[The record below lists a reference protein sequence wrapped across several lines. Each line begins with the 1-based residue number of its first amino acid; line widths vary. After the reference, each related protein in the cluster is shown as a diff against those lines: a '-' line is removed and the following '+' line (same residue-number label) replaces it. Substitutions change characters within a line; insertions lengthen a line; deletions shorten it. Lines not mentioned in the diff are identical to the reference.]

1 MGIQCPKCQ
10 KMSADSDFCSECGS
24 PIILADPMAQHSTA
38 VQSEHD
44 DDLPHDEAVIA
55 GAPASCPACGEP
67 RDQADSRFC
76 NNCRYDFLTHTSY
89 VESDDDDGGGG
100 YDMDDAS
107 VGADTP
113 SDHWELT
120 AGVDLS
126 LRGPDDPTPTDMRER
141 IFPVEQDRNVIG
153 RRINGREP
161 QQEIALDDPGVSR
174 RHAQIKRQPDGSL
187 ALLDLG
193 STNGTKINGIAIEP
207 NILVP
212 LKDGDRI
219 TLGCWTHITV
229 NAR

>member
-10 KMSADSDFCSECGS
+10 KISADSDFCSECGT
-24 PIILADPMAQHSTA
+24 PIVMADPMAQHSTA
-38 VQSEHD
+38 VASD
-44 DDLPHDEAVIA
+44 HDESPRDPYS
-55 GAPASCPACGEP
+55 GSAPAVCPACGEP

-89 VESDDDDGGGG
+89 AEEEIGEVPDGYEPVEGGIP
-100 YDMDDAS
+100 
-107 VGADTP
+107 T
-113 SDHWELT
+113 DHWELT
-120 AGVDLS
+120 AGVDLT
-126 LRGPDDPTPTDMRER
+126 LRGPDDPMPTDLRER
-141 IFPVEQDRNVIG
+141 IFPVELDRSVIG
-153 RRINGREP
+153 RRVVGRE

-174 RHAQIKRQPDGSL
+174 RHAQVKRQPDGSL

>member
-10 KMSADSDFCSECGS
+10 KISADSDFCSECGS
-24 PIILADPMAQHSTA
+24 PIVLADPMAQHSTA
-38 VQSEHD
+38 VASEHD
-44 DDLPHDEAVIA
+44 DVPRDQLSAI
-55 GAPASCPACGEP
+55 APASCPACGEP
-67 RDQADSRFC
+67 RDQADSRYC

-89 VESDDDDGGGG
+89 AEGDEGSDAGEEQAFTEDEDGLLG
-100 YDMDDAS
+100 
-107 VGADTP
+107 
-113 SDHWELT
+113 HWELT

-126 LRGPDDPTPTDMRER
+126 LRGPDDPMPTDLRER
-141 IFPVEQDRNVIG
+141 IFPVEQDRLVIG

-212 LKDGDRI
+212 LKNGDRV

-229 NAR
+229 NPR

>member
-10 KMSADSDFCSECGS
+10 KISADSDFCSECGT
-24 PIILADPMAQHSTA
+24 PIVMADPMAQHSTA
-38 VQSEHD
+38 VASDHD
-44 DDLPHDEAVIA
+44 DPPRDQFSGA
-55 GAPASCPACGEP
+55 APAVCPACGEP

-89 VESDDDDGGGG
+89 AEEEIGEEPETYEPVEGGIP
-100 YDMDDAS
+100 A
-107 VGADTP
+107 
-113 SDHWELT
+113 DHWELT
-120 AGVDLS
+120 AGVDLT
-126 LRGPDDPTPTDMRER
+126 LRGPDDPMPTDLRER
-141 IFPVEQDRNVIG
+141 IFPVELNRSVIG
-153 RRINGREP
+153 RRINGRE
-161 QQEIALDDPGVSR
+161 QQEVALDDPGVSR
-174 RHAQIKRQPDGSL
+174 RHAQVKRQPDGSL

>member
-10 KMSADSDFCSECGS
+10 KISADSDFCSECGS
-24 PIILADPMAQHSTA
+24 PIVMADPMAQHSTA
-38 VQSEHD
+38 VASEHD
-44 DDLPHDEAVIA
+44 DPPRDQFSAM
-55 GAPASCPACGEP
+55 APAACPACGEP
-67 RDQADSRFC
+67 RDQADSRYC

-89 VESDDDDGGGG
+89 AEGDEEIGPGPEQDFA
-100 YDMDDAS
+100 DDA
-107 VGADTP
+107 ADI
-113 SDHWELT
+113 SGQWELT

-126 LRGPDDPTPTDMRER
+126 LRGPDDPMPTDLRER
-141 IFPVEQDRNVIG
+141 IFPVEQDRLVIG
-153 RRINGREP
+153 RRINGRDP
-161 QQEIALDDPGVSR
+161 QPEIALDDPGVSR

-212 LKDGDRI
+212 VKNGDRI

-229 NAR
+229 IAR

>member
-1 MGIQCPKCQ
+1 MGIQCPKCH
-10 KMSADSDFCSECGS
+10 KISADTDFCSECGT
-24 PIILADPMAQHSTA
+24 PIVMADPMAQHSTA
-38 VQSEHD
+38 VASDHD
-44 DDLPHDEAVIA
+44 DPPRDQFS
-55 GAPASCPACGEP
+55 GSAPAVCPACGEP
-67 RDQADSRFC
+67 RDQADSRYC
-76 NNCRYDFLTHTSY
+76 NNCRYDFLTNTSY
-89 VESDDDDGGGG
+89 AEEEV
-100 YDMDDAS
+100 DAEPDEYEPDEDA
-107 VGADTP
+107 VAAE
-113 SDHWELT
+113 HWELT

-126 LRGPDDPTPTDMRER
+126 LRGPDDPMPTDLRER
-141 IFPVEQDRNVIG
+141 IFPVEQDRSVIG
-153 RRINGREP
+153 RRVNGREP

-174 RHAQIKRQPDGSL
+174 RHAQVKRQPDGSL

>member
-10 KMSADSDFCSECGS
+10 KISADSDFCSECGT
-24 PIILADPMAQHSTA
+24 PIVMADPMAQHSTA
-38 VQSEHD
+38 VASDHD
-44 DDLPHDEAVIA
+44 DSPRDPYS
-55 GAPASCPACGEP
+55 GSAPAVCPACGEP

-89 VESDDDDGGGG
+89 AEEEIGEAPDGYEPVEGDIP
-100 YDMDDAS
+100 
-107 VGADTP
+107 T
-113 SDHWELT
+113 DHWELT
-120 AGVDLS
+120 AGVDLT
-126 LRGPDDPTPTDMRER
+126 LRGPDDPMPTDLRER
-141 IFPVEQDRNVIG
+141 IFPVELDRSVIG
-153 RRINGREP
+153 RRVVGRE

-174 RHAQIKRQPDGSL
+174 RHAQVKRQPDGSL

>member
-10 KMSADSDFCSECGS
+10 KISADSDFCSECGT
-24 PIILADPMAQHSTA
+24 PIVMADPMAQHSTA
-38 VQSEHD
+38 VASDHD
-44 DDLPHDEAVIA
+44 DSPRDQYSGSTPAV
-55 GAPASCPACGEP
+55 CPACGEP

-89 VESDDDDGGGG
+89 AEEEIGDEGAVYEPVEDGE
-100 YDMDDAS
+100 
-107 VGADTP
+107 P

-120 AGVDLS
+120 AGVDLT
-126 LRGPDDPTPTDMRER
+126 LRGPDDPMPTDMRER
-141 IFPVEQDRNVIG
+141 IFPVELDRNVIG
-153 RRINGREP
+153 RRVVGRE
-161 QQEIALDDPGVSR
+161 QQEVALDDPGVSR
-174 RHAQIKRQPDGSL
+174 RHAQVKRQPDGSL

-212 LKDGDRI
+212 LKDGDRV
-219 TLGCWTHITV
+219 TLGCWTYITV

>member
-1 MGIQCPKCQ
+1 MGIHCPKCQ
-10 KMSADSDFCSECGS
+10 RISADSDFCSECGS
-24 PIILADPMAQHSTA
+24 PIVLADPLAQLSTA
-38 VQSEHD
+38 VASVHD
-44 DDLPHDEAVIA
+44 DAPGDQFPVT
-55 GAPASCPACGEP
+55 APASCPACGEP
-67 RDQADSRFC
+67 RDQADSRYC
-76 NNCRYDFLTHTSY
+76 NNCRYDFLTRTSY
-89 VESDDDDGGGG
+89 SEDQLDYDRRVESMYADDL
-100 YDMDDAS
+100 
-107 VGADTP
+107 
-113 SDHWELT
+113 SDVLGHWELT

-126 LRGPDDPTPTDMRER
+126 LRGADDPMPTDLRER

-212 LKDGDRI
+212 LKDSDRI

>member
-1 MGIQCPKCQ
+1 MGIQCPKCL
-10 KMSADSDFCSECGS
+10 KISADSDFCSECGT
-24 PIILADPMAQHSTA
+24 PIVMADPMAQHSTA
-38 VQSEHD
+38 VASDHD
-44 DDLPHDEAVIA
+44 DPPRDQFSASS
-55 GAPASCPACGEP
+55 PAICPACGEP
-67 RDQADSRFC
+67 RDQADSRYC
-76 NNCRYDFLTHTSY
+76 NNCRYDFLTNTSY
-89 VESDDDDGGGG
+89 AEEPV
-100 YDMDDAS
+100 DADH
-107 VGADTP
+107 GPYEP
-113 SDHWELT
+113 SEEAVTAEHWELT

-126 LRGPDDPTPTDMRER
+126 LRGPDDPMPTDLRER
-141 IFPVEQDRNVIG
+141 IFPVELDRSVIG

-212 LKDGDRI
+212 LRDGDRI

>member
-10 KMSADSDFCSECGS
+10 KVSADSDFCSECGT
-24 PIILADPMAQHSTA
+24 PIVMADPMAQHSTA
-38 VQSEHD
+38 VQSEQ
-44 DDLPHDEAVIA
+44 DEPQLEEAMI
-55 GAPASCPACGEP
+55 GEAPAACPACGEP

-89 VESDDDDGGGG
+89 VEGDDSQAAYVMDDDPA
-100 YDMDDAS
+100 MHT
-107 VGADTP
+107 GAVA
-113 SDHWELT
+113 DHWELT

-126 LRGPDDPTPTDMRER
+126 LRGPDDPTPTDLRER
-141 IFPVEQDRNVIG
+141 IFPVEQDRTVIG

-212 LKDGDRI
+212 LRDGDRI

>member
-10 KMSADSDFCSECGS
+10 KISADSDFCSECGT
-24 PIILADPMAQHSTA
+24 PIVMADPMAQHSTA
-38 VQSEHD
+38 VASDHD
-44 DDLPHDEAVIA
+44 DPPRDQFS
-55 GAPASCPACGEP
+55 GSAPAVCPACGEP

-89 VESDDDDGGGG
+89 AEEEVGEEPDAYEPVEGGIP
-100 YDMDDAS
+100 A
-107 VGADTP
+107 
-113 SDHWELT
+113 DHWELT
-120 AGVDLS
+120 AGVDLT
-126 LRGPDDPTPTDMRER
+126 LRGPDDPMPTDLRER
-141 IFPVEQDRNVIG
+141 IFPVELDRSVIG
-153 RRINGREP
+153 RRVNGRE
-161 QQEIALDDPGVSR
+161 QQEVALDDPGVSR
-174 RHAQIKRQPDGSL
+174 RHAQVKRQPDGSL